1 MQRAERWTKPVIKWL
16 DTCPTAS
23 SLFCILVTA
32 CSSQVS
38 AQDLDIM
45 HGTQLPVHTNRH
57 ISLIAVT
64 PEVSL
69 LTSHHNSRM
78 LEMSCSSCIL
88 LTWMLQI
95 PGGIST
101 APLCLSSRIKP
112 LNLGRGLAQEQ
123 QISQQNLG
131 LLTTLVTAGC
141 FGSAA

>member
-23 SLFCILVTA
+23 SLFCTLVTA

-38 AQDLDIM
+38 ARDLDIM
-45 HGTQLPVHTNRH
+45 HGTQLPVHTNRP
-57 ISLIAVT
+57 

-69 LTSHHNSRM
+69 LTSHHNSRV

-112 LNLGRGLAQEQ
+112 LNLGRGLAE
-123 QISQQNLG
+123 
-131 LLTTLVTAGC
+131 
-141 FGSAA
+141 FGSSHHFGDCWLLWICCLTY